1 LRFPAGHWLNEK
13 NPVRSR
19 AILLLFWSA
28 LSSLTLLTTIA
39 FAADWPNRNITI
51 VVPFGAGG
59 NTDMMARLAAQ
70 ELSAKF
76 GQSFVVENH
85 PSAGGALGTR
95 MVATA
100 SPDGYTLLFAASSMI
115 TLTPLVQKLDFD
127 PAKELVPITN
137 MGTGAQV
144 IAIKRSLPVSTLP
157 EFLTYAKFNPG
168 KLNFTVAGT
177 QNISHLAP
185 VLLFARAGVDL
196 VMVPAKSEPQAV
208 SDLMSGLVDLY
219 FGNASALLP
228 HINNDKIRLIAV
240 GTSSRL
246 AAAPQIPAVAETMPG
261 FEFSSW
267 NGFLAPKGTPDT
279 IITAIRND
287 IITFAKTPEISNR
300 LTSLGIVPG
309 GLTKEETEA
318 VFQRDREAFAAAVKA
333 AKIPPPE

>member
-1 LRFPAGHWLNEK
+1 M
-13 NPVRSR
+13 
-19 AILLLFWSA
+19 A
-28 LSSLTLLTTIA
+28 LQTTIV
-39 FAADWPNRNITI
+39 FAADWPNRNVTVI
-51 VVPFGAGG
+51 VPFGAGG

-70 ELSAKF
+70 DLSAKF

-95 MVATA
+95 LVATA
-100 SPDGYTLLFAASSMI
+100 PADGYTLLFAAASMT

-137 MGTGAQV
+137 MGTGTQV
-144 IAIKRSLPVSTLP
+144 IAIKRSLPVTTLS
-157 EFLTYAKFNPG
+157 EFLAYARSNPG
-168 KLNFTVAGT
+168 KLNYTVAGT

-228 HINNDKIRLIAV
+228 HIGSEKIRLIAV
-240 GTSSRL
+240 GTSHRL
-246 AAAPQIPAVAETMPG
+246 PAAPEIPTVGDTVPG

-267 NGFLAPKGTPDT
+267 NGFFAPTGTPDT
-279 IITAIRND
+279 ILTAVRSEIMG
-287 IITFAKTPEISNR
+287 FAKAPEIIDR

-309 GLTKEETEA
+309 GLTEAQTEA
-318 VFQRDREAFAAAVKA
+318 VFKHDREAFAAAVKA
-333 AKIPPPE
+333 AKIPPP